1 MKVDPSMKNQHMDF
15 LSNIEKMV
23 QDGTR
28 LDLLCRDYLDPSTSA
43 TIVNM
48 SPIGREYIGQS
59 IGSVLK
65 ERTPEMGS

>member
-1 MKVDPSMKNQHMDF
+1 MTS
-15 LSNIEKMV
+15 SNIKKMV

-65 ERTPEMGS
+65 K